1 MRSGCQSAPK
11 GSVRGKKWDRDG
23 NPTDLAGFYK
33 HAPSFIW
40 GPMLLAGTVAAAN
53 HLCKPL
59 KERLADG
66 RAVRCRGTVSPTR
79 ACLLTM
85 KAIACA
91 RGRSLALSRDHAILC
106 APLQVYYG
114 LEDTCT
120 YTVFAILMTFAAHG
134 WFCVHVAQ
142 ERQLQTYEKHTRD
155 ADGNRLQK
163 PAEGQAAMSYS
174 DRMAPRGASVR
185 STAALLT
192 SWVYAFFPF
201 GAPSSSWAVFIGW
214 TCALAVYWDAHFY
227 VAHRLA
233 HVYPTLYKFFHKKHH
248 YYTAPDVFGAYYVTY
263 QSHVMTEQLVVLL
276 AAYAGLP
283 RDVFT
288 WTIFMGTLDTCVK
301 HSGHSIGSVQRGMPC
316 SYETLMT
323 ILNPWSLVLGGAG
336 AAEHDWHH
344 EKFFKNYALSYNY
357 LDRLFGSYH
366 PGRVAGEEVGLSR
379 QHKLQREE
387 KAKMEEEKAK
397 MEEEKAKMEE
407 HKMKVE
413 KTPATADGL
422 MGQQVS
428 S

>member
-1 MRSGCQSAPK
+1 
-11 GSVRGKKWDRDG
+11 VRGKKWDRDG

-66 RAVRCRGTVSPTR
+66 RA
-79 ACLLTM
+79 
-85 KAIACA
+85 
-91 RGRSLALSRDHAILC
+91 
-106 APLQVYYG
+106 VYYG

-397 MEEEKAKMEE
+397 MEE

>member
-1 MRSGCQSAPK
+1 MRSGCQSAAK
-11 GSVRGKKWDRDG
+11 GSVRGTKWDHDG

-59 KERLADG
+59 KERLSDG
-66 RAVRCRGTVSPTR
+66 RA
-79 ACLLTM
+79 
-85 KAIACA
+85 
-91 RGRSLALSRDHAILC
+91 
-106 APLQVYYG
+106 VYYG
-114 LEDTCT
+114 LEDTFT

-134 WFCVHVAQ
+134 WFCVHAAQ

-155 ADGNRLQK
+155 ADGNRLSK
-163 PAEGQAAMSYS
+163 PAEGQTAMSYR
-174 DRMAPRGASVR
+174 DRTAPRGASVR

-192 SWVYAFFPF
+192 SWVYVFFPF

-263 QSHVMTEQLVVLL
+263 QSHFMTEQLVVLL

-288 WTIFMGTLDTCVK
+288 WTIYMGTLDTCVK
-301 HSGHSIGSVQRGMPC
+301 HSGHSIGSVARGMPC

-323 ILNPWSLVLGGAG
+323 ILSPWSLVLGGAG

-357 LDRLFGSYH
+357 LDQLFGSYH
-366 PGRVAGEEVGLSR
+366 PGRVGGEEVGLSR
-379 QHKLQREE
+379 QQKLQREE
-387 KAKMEEEKAK
+387 KAKMVEEKAKMGEEKAK
-397 MEEEKAKMEE
+397 MEEDKMN
-407 HKMKVE
+407 VE
-413 KTPATADGL
+413 KTPATAER
-422 MGQQVS
+422 VS